1 MRYLVS
7 ELCKWL
13 TITETTKMSV
23 MQKTDTKKVALSCA
37 APKERETRGQER
49 WQGMKALGDK
59 NDNLNWIP

>member
-1 MRYLVS
+1 
-7 ELCKWL
+7 
-13 TITETTKMSV
+13 

-59 NDNLNWIP
+59 NDNLNWIPRFYMVEGKNRLSQGNL